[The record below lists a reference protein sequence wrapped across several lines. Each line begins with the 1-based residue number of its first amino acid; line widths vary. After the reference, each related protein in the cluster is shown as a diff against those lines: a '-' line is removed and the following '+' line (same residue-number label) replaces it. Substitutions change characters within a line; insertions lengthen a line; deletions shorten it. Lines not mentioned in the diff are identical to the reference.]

1 MKKLTGHIFVVP
13 TFASHDQHEEHCL
26 LLPSFPPSFQ
36 MDFLAYPS
44 EARNNGNLLT
54 VETLGDE
61 WHTATYKPEF
71 PFPVG
76 ARVATKQHGRT
87 RQLIEIE
94 LDADNE
100 EFVFEHAGVRAT
112 AKTPTTIMRAIAR
125 NTRLI
130 TEGDASSR
138 NWRGVFI
145 TLDDGA
151 HWVTGYEL
159 RRFHALRNMKERIVT
174 VRRDMPT

>member
-1 MKKLTGHIFVVP
+1 LTAHIFVVP
-13 TFASHDQHEEHCL
+13 TFAHTPYTKNTCL
-26 LLPSFPPSFQ
+26 LLPFLPPSQ
-36 MDFLAYPS
+36 MDFLSYPS
-44 EARNNGNLLT
+44 EARNHSNLLT

-76 ARVATKQHGRT
+76 ARVATKQHGRG
-87 RQLIEIE
+87 RQLIEID
-94 LDADNE
+94 LDDHNE

-112 AKTPTTIMRAIAR
+112 AKTPTTILRAIAR

-138 NWRGVFI
+138 NWRGVFV

-159 RRFHALRNMKERIVT
+159 RRFHALRNMKERVPS
-174 VRRDMPT
+174 VRLDMPAA